1 MGDKGS
7 QGNAGAVGIRGP
19 TGVSGKR
26 VSTLSQNDVA
36 SLKISSEA
44 TSFGYYL
51 SMYSNRYLYF
61 RENLA
66 LLVHLV
72 NRVHQDHV

>member
-26 VSTLSQNDVA
+26 VSTLSQVHLS
-36 SLKISSEA
+36 SLLRTCRFDNEDKNEDEV
-44 TSFGYYL
+44 G
-51 SMYSNRYLYF
+51 
-61 RENLA
+61 ENA
-66 LLVHLV
+66 LLLYPFALSQ
-72 NRVHQDHV
+72 NTN